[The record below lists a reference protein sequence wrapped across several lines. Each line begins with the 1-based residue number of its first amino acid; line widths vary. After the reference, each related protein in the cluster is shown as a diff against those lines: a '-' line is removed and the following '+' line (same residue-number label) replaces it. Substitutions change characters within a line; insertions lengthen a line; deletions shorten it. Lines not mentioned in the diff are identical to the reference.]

1 MIGQIL
7 KRNTQKQKK
16 MDVYN
21 IVSEPYNKLL
31 EIYLDEC
38 NDFSDAKGSKME
50 LKYNTINL
58 TLDTCDYKE

>member
-1 MIGQIL
+1 
-7 KRNTQKQKK
+7 